1 LRIIAA
7 LLGAHHHSL
16 SLSPRAAAA
25 SISATTSRCDEFT
38 EHDCTLRDF
47 GVETLP
53 CLQRGELCQDVFGDD
68 RVEEGGALARDRVG
82 DFEERKSMPRFAILV
97 CMC

>member
-1 LRIIAA
+1 
-7 LLGAHHHSL
+7 L

-25 SISATTSRCDEFT
+25 AAAASGTTSRCDELT

-53 CLQRGELCQDVFGDD
+53 CLQRAELCQDVFGDD
-68 RVEEGGALARDRVG
+68 RVEEGGALACDTVG
-82 DFEERKSMPRFAILV
+82 NFEERKSMPRLAILV
-97 CMC
+97 CMCQ